1 MSDSL
6 ILDAQVEYLCDDP
19 KDFDC
24 VSNRGMV
31 EGEHCDIPE
40 RGLVSTDSILSTEV
54 TKFIDREVA
63 YSHTGNV
70 SNQAIVV
77 TSNISGEE
85 GKLFDDE
92 PPQPSP
98 ILQLYI
104 LDVSEF
110 ESADEQSQARQ
121 EVEEVQQQLEIIPKC
136 KMCGKLIAADL
147 KLNGTSAMWKHH
159 APCLKKQQAGK
170 TQMKLSQEG
179 SGSLISWR
187 FNQTEARI
195 AFCKYIILDDLPF
208 RAVEK
213 EGFKIFVAEICPM
226 F

>member
-1 MSDSL
+1 MREQEGAMSDSL
-6 ILDAQVEYLCDDP
+6 ILDAQVEYSCDDP

-31 EGEHCDIPE
+31 EGEHCDISE
-40 RGLVSTDSILSTEV
+40 RGLVSTGSILATEA
-54 TKFIDREVA
+54 TKFIDREAA

-104 LDVSEF
+104 LDVSE
-110 ESADEQSQARQ
+110 
-121 EVEEVQQQLEIIPKC
+121 EEEALEEDSI
-136 KMCGKLIAADL
+136 
-147 KLNGTSAMWKHH
+147 
-159 APCLKKQQAGK
+159 
-170 TQMKLSQEG
+170 E
-179 SGSLISWR
+179 
-187 FNQTEARI
+187 
-195 AFCKYIILDDLPF
+195 
-208 RAVEK
+208 
-213 EGFKIFVAEICPM
+213 
-226 F
+226 